1 MDDMADTETLR
12 TFFDGQI
19 GCIEYTE
26 AWQQELEEFC
36 SVAKD
41 LGYVSNES
49 LEAMKVDKVKYHCMV
64 HMPTNKI
71 YAVGGV
77 EHMPEYKEGY
87 YRVWTRLARIPNP
100 DIPMNYRA
108 RFDRAI
114 MPEFDGLLYFNCDW
128 ASKQDDFVATF
139 GTTLANK
146 AYSGNY
152 VKSTVQI
159 TDYIKRNWWKR
170 KGIAEPEGIFEF
182 YKVPQ
187 VSWKIHHDKF
197 KEMSDEKI
205 HKANSIQR

>member
-1 MDDMADTETLR
+1 MDDMANTETLR

-19 GCIEYTE
+19 GCIEYTDD
-26 AWQQELEEFC
+26 WQDELEEFC
-36 SVAKD
+36 SIAKS

-49 LEAMKVDKVKYHCMV
+49 LEAMKVDKVKYHCMI
-64 HMPTNKI
+64 HIPTNKI

-77 EHMPEYKEGY
+77 EHMPSYKPGY

-100 DIPMNYRA
+100 DIPMNFRA

-128 ASKQDDFVATF
+128 ASKQKDFVATF

-146 AYSGNY
+146 AYSGSY

-159 TDYIKRNWWKR
+159 TDYIKRNWWQR

-205 HKANSIQR
+205 HKANSVQR